1 MAAPPPNHLQSPE
14 DGLALPR
21 IFVVEDEPSLRN
33 LLVSDLAAEGYCL
46 EGFNDGIPALLRHRE
61 QPADL
66 LILDLMLPEMDG
78 FQALRSLRDSG
89 DDTPVL
95 ILTARGEEPARVQGF
110 LLGADDYLVKPFSI
124 LELLGRV
131 KAILRRTRKLA
142 ESKVTRLSSGPFL
155 LDRVR
160 MEILLNGEK
169 LDLGVQRVRLLE
181 VLWRRPGH
189 TLARAE
195 LLNLAWEPDARPGLR
210 TVDVHIGQLRKQL
223 GEKWIVTVEGLGYRW
238 TEPVEPLE

>member
-1 MAAPPPNHLQSPE
+1 MKSPPPDHLQPSADGSP
-14 DGLALPR
+14 LPR
-21 IFVVEDEPSLRN
+21 IFVVEDEPRLRD
-33 LLVSDLAAEGYCL
+33 LLVSDLASEGYSV
-46 EGFNDGIPALLRHRE
+46 ESFSDGLPALLRHRT

-66 LILDLMLPEMDG
+66 LILDLMLPDMDG
-78 FQALRSLRDSG
+78 FQMLRALRDAV
-89 DDTPVL
+89 DDVPVL

-131 KAILRRTRKLA
+131 KAILRRTRKLV

-155 LDRVR
+155 MDCVR
-160 MEILLNGEK
+160 MEILQDGEK

-181 VLWRRPGH
+181 VLWRRTGH
-189 TLARAE
+189 TLARTE
-195 LLNLAWEPDARPGLR
+195 LLNLAWDPDARPGLR
-210 TVDVHIGQLRKQL
+210 TVDVHIAQLRKQL

-238 TEPVEPLE
+238 TVPVEPAD